1 MSITRNPPSRWLLIL
16 AFLIVYI
23 VWGSSYIGIS
33 FAIETI
39 PPTVMTGTRF
49 VLAGAVLMVWA
60 LRVGSP
66 MPTRRQWRSGFI
78 AGGLLF
84 LANNGLIVLATSMG
98 VPTGVSALLIG
109 TTPMWIV
116 ILTSL
121 QDRTRPNS
129 GTLIGLALGTLGIGL
144 LVNLNGAL
152 SGGSSELL
160 GAVIVIV
167 AALFWALGSLYARN
181 ADMPANPLMSTGIQ
195 LFCGGLLQMALSVA
209 NGSLFSMD
217 VSAISFRSVF
227 AMIYLAIFASIIAFT
242 AFTWL
247 MRVANPALVTT
258 YAYVNPVVAVILGW
272 IFRGEQLTMRTLLAG
287 AIIIAAVVILTR
299 ASRSTARRPVE
310 QPAPTSAVDGVIIK
324 V

>member
-1 MSITRNPPSRWLLIL
+1 MSITRTPPRRWLLLL

-49 VLAGAVLMVWA
+49 VLAGGVLIVWA

-121 QDRTRPNS
+121 HERTRPNS

-209 NGSLFSMD
+209 NGSLFSID
-217 VSAISFRSVF
+217 ISAISFRSVF

-299 ASRSTARRPVE
+299 ASRSAARRPVE
-310 QPAPTSAVDGVIIK
+310 QPAPTPPVDGVIIK